1 MLDRWLT
8 EQGQGET
15 SGILHVRHLTTNHE
29 IDPQAAQDW
38 LGHELLRNYVPT
50 DELNVLETVFRD
62 LALPGLADHLIKHKF
77 PSDPKVRSG
86 DFGEALS
93 GALFRRVRRW
103 CVPILKLR
111 YKHRP
116 DQPVQ
121 GADFLAFRLRQVPP
135 VVASPE
141 VKTRLDKRL
150 EVGLQAAKSLQGVMD
165 DLPSSIT
172 FVAARLSDRG
182 LALGSRIGQLL
193 VSEFRVERH
202 IVLVQDERH
211 WDRRV
216 VERLE
221 PELTEQTEVTVIVL
235 PELRELIGD
244 AYASAAT
251 APARSAARRREGTDH
266 QTFDAD
272 HDRRRPEPEVVDA

>member
-8 EQGQGET
+8 EHDLDGM
-15 SGILHVRHLTTNHE
+15 SDVLHVRHLTTNNE
-29 IDPQAAQDW
+29 VDPQAAQDW
-38 LGHELLRNYVPT
+38 LGHELLRNYVPA
-50 DELNVLETVFRD
+50 DELNVLEEVFRD
-62 LALPGLADHLIKHKF
+62 LALPELADHLLKHKF

-150 EVGLQAAKSLQGVMD
+150 EVGLQAAESLQGVMG

-172 FVAARLSDRG
+172 FVAARLSERG

-221 PELTEQTEVTVIVL
+221 PELTEQTEVTVIRL
-235 PELRELIGD
+235 PELRDLIGD

-251 APARSAARRREGTDH
+251 APARIAARRSGGTEH
-266 QTFDAD
+266 GTAGAGGGRSGQQTAT
-272 HDRRRPEPEVVDA
+272 VDA